1 MGLAHTLRTRRLDT
15 IERLRLVM
23 RAAVLNAL
31 KITPLYGHARLFE
44 ELRRELEA
52 LKRDANRS

>member
-1 MGLAHTLRTRRLDT
+1 
-15 IERLRLVM
+15 M

-31 KITPLYGHARLFE
+31 KITPRYGHARLFE